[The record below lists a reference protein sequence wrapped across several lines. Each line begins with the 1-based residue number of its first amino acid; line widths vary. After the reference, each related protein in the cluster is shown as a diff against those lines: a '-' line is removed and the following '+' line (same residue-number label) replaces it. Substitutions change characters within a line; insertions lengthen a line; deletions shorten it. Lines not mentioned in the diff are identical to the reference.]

1 MNPHRLAQLCFTLT
15 LMWALHA
22 LAEEVELHIQTVLA
36 TNSSKG
42 FEGFDAHL
50 QELKPLLVRTFR
62 YSSYRLVQEIRQQAR
77 RGEEIKVALPGERYM
92 QVTPKAYERHRIS
105 LQVMLREGIN
115 PTSLLNASLSFPDS
129 GTVVFAGRRQKDGV
143 LIIRIGAT
151 ARGKEQQP

>member
-22 LAEEVELHIQTVLA
+22 LAEEVELHIETVLA
-36 TNSSKG
+36 SNSSK
-42 FEGFDAHL
+42 EFDARL

-77 RGEEIKVALPGERYM
+77 WGEEIKVALPGERYM
-92 QVTPKAYERHRIS
+92 QVTPKAYDRHRIS

-151 ARGKEQQP
+151 AKGKEQQP

>member
-22 LAEEVELHIQTVLA
+22 LAEEVELHIETVLA
-36 TNSSKG
+36 SNSSK
-42 FEGFDAHL
+42 EFDARL

-77 RGEEIKVALPGERYM
+77 WGEEIKVALPGERYM
-92 QVTPKAYERHRIS
+92 EVTPKAYDRHRIS

-151 ARGKEQQP
+151 AKGKEHQP

>member
-22 LAEEVELHIQTVLA
+22 LAEEVELHIETVLA
-36 TNSSKG
+36 SNSSK
-42 FEGFDAHL
+42 EFDARL

-77 RGEEIKVALPGERYM
+77 WGEEIKVALPGERYM
-92 QVTPKAYERHRIS
+92 EVTPKAYERHRIS
-105 LQVMLREGIN
+105 LQVMLREGTN
-115 PTSLLNASLSFPDS
+115 PTSLLNASLSFPDN
-129 GTVVFAGRRQKDGV
+129 GTIFFAGRKQKDGV

-151 ARGKEQQP
+151 AKGKEQ

>member
-1 MNPHRLAQLCFTLT
+1 MNPHRLAQLCFMLT

-22 LAEEVELHIQTVLA
+22 LAEEVELHIETVLA
-36 TNSSKG
+36 SNSSK
-42 FEGFDAHL
+42 EFDARL

-77 RGEEIKVALPGERYM
+77 WGEEIKVALPGERYM
-92 QVTPKAYERHRIS
+92 EVTPKAYDRHRIS

-151 ARGKEQQP
+151 AKGKEQQP

>member
-22 LAEEVELHIQTVLA
+22 LAEEVELHIETVLA

-42 FEGFDAHL
+42 FDARL
-50 QELKPLLVRTFR
+50 QDLKPLLVRTFR

-77 RGEEIKVALPGERYM
+77 WGEEIKVALPGERYM
-92 QVTPKAYERHRIS
+92 QVIPKAYERHRIS
-105 LQVMLREGIN
+105 LQVMLREGTN

-129 GTVVFAGRRQKDGV
+129 GTIFFAGRKQKDGV

-151 ARGKEQQP
+151 AKEREQQP

>member
-22 LAEEVELHIQTVLA
+22 LAEEVELHIETVLA
-36 TNSSKG
+36 SNSSK
-42 FEGFDAHL
+42 EFDARL

-77 RGEEIKVALPGERYM
+77 WGEEIKVALPGERYM
-92 QVTPKAYERHRIS
+92 EVTPKAYDRHRIS

-151 ARGKEQQP
+151 AIGKERQP

>member
-22 LAEEVELHIQTVLA
+22 LAEEVELHIETVLA
-36 TNSSKG
+36 SNSSK
-42 FEGFDAHL
+42 EFDARL

-77 RGEEIKVALPGERYM
+77 WGEEIKVALPGERYM
-92 QVTPKAYERHRIS
+92 EVTPKAYDRHRIS

-115 PTSLLNASLSFPDS
+115 PTSLFNASLSFPDS
-129 GTVVFAGRRQKDGV
+129 GTIFFAGRKLEDGV

>member
-15 LMWALHA
+15 LLWALHA
-22 LAEEVELHIQTVLA
+22 LAEEVELHIETVLA
-36 TNSSKG
+36 SNSSKG
-42 FEGFDAHL
+42 FDERL

-77 RGEEIKVALPGERYM
+77 WGEEIKVSLPGERYM
-92 QVTPKAYERHRIS
+92 EVTPKAYERHRIS

-151 ARGKEQQP
+151 AKGKERQP

>member
-15 LMWALHA
+15 LLWALHA
-22 LAEEVELHIQTVLA
+22 LAEEVELHIETVLA
-36 TNSSKG
+36 SNSSK
-42 FEGFDAHL
+42 EFDARL

-77 RGEEIKVALPGERYM
+77 WGEEIKVALPGERYM
-92 QVTPKAYERHRIS
+92 EVTPKAYDRHRIS

-151 ARGKEQQP
+151 AKGKEQQP

>member
-15 LMWALHA
+15 LLWALHA

-36 TNSSKG
+36 SNSSK
-42 FEGFDAHL
+42 EFDARL

-77 RGEEIKVALPGERYM
+77 WGEEIKVALPGERYM
-92 QVTPKAYERHRIS
+92 EVTPKAYDRHRVS

-151 ARGKEQQP
+151 AKGKERQP

>member
-22 LAEEVELHIQTVLA
+22 LAEEVELHIETVLA

-42 FEGFDAHL
+42 FDARL
-50 QELKPLLVRTFR
+50 QDLKPLLVRTFR

-77 RGEEIKVALPGERYM
+77 WGEEIKVALPGERYM
-92 QVTPKAYERHRIS
+92 QVIPKAYERHRIS
-105 LQVMLREGIN
+105 LQVMLREGAN

-129 GTVVFAGRRQKDGV
+129 GTIFFAGRKQKDGV

-151 ARGKEQQP
+151 AKEREQQP

>member
-15 LMWALHA
+15 LLWALHA

-36 TNSSKG
+36 SNSSK
-42 FEGFDAHL
+42 EFDVRL

-77 RGEEIKVALPGERYM
+77 QGEEIKVALPGERYM

-105 LQVMLREGIN
+105 LQVILREGIN

-151 ARGKEQQP
+151 AKGKEQQP

>member
-22 LAEEVELHIQTVLA
+22 LAEEVELHIETVLA
-36 TNSSKG
+36 SNSSK
-42 FEGFDAHL
+42 EFDARL

-77 RGEEIKVALPGERYM
+77 WGEEIKVALPGERYM
-92 QVTPKAYERHRIS
+92 EVTPKAYDRHRIS

-151 ARGKEQQP
+151 AKGKEQQP

>member
-15 LMWALHA
+15 LLWALHA

-36 TNSSKG
+36 SNSSK
-42 FEGFDAHL
+42 EFDARL

-77 RGEEIKVALPGERYM
+77 WGEEIKVALPGERHM

-105 LQVMLREGIN
+105 LQVMLREGTN

-129 GTVVFAGRRQKDGV
+129 GTIFFAGRKLKDGV

>member
-22 LAEEVELHIQTVLA
+22 LAEEVELHVETVLA
-36 TNSSKG
+36 SNSSKG
-42 FEGFDAHL
+42 FDARL
-50 QELKPLLVRTFR
+50 QELKPLLVRTFH

-77 RGEEIKVALPGERYM
+77 WGEEIKVALPGERYM
-92 QVTPKAYERHRIS
+92 QVTPKAYDRHRIS

-151 ARGKEQQP
+151 AKGKEQQP

>member
-22 LAEEVELHIQTVLA
+22 LAEEVELHVETVLA
-36 TNSSKG
+36 SNSSKG
-42 FEGFDAHL
+42 FDARL
-50 QELKPLLVRTFR
+50 QELKPLLVRTFH

-77 RGEEIKVALPGERYM
+77 WGEEIKVALPGERYM
-92 QVTPKAYERHRIS
+92 QVTPKAYDRHRIS

-151 ARGKEQQP
+151 ARGKERQP

>member
-22 LAEEVELHIQTVLA
+22 LAEEVELHVETVLA
-36 TNSSKG
+36 SNSSKG
-42 FEGFDAHL
+42 FDARL
-50 QELKPLLVRTFR
+50 QELKPLLVRTFH

-77 RGEEIKVALPGERYM
+77 WGEEIKVALPGERYM
-92 QVTPKAYERHRIS
+92 QVTPRAYDRHRIS

-151 ARGKEQQP
+151 ARGKERQP